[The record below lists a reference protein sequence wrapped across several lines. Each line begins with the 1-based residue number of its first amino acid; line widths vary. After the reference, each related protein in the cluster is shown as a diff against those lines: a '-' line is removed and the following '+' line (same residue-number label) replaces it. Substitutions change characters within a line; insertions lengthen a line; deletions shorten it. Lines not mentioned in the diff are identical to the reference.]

1 MTINAGT
8 QTSPSA
14 RPASGADVAKLHGE
28 KRRASLAFTEADR
41 AYDEA
46 LQAFERAVFRKDHAR
61 KNLATAT
68 TAYEAAKA
76 EAAQ

>member
-1 MTINAGT
+1 MTINAGV
-8 QTSPSA
+8 QTSTSA
-14 RPASGADVAKLHGE
+14 KPASGADVAKLHSE
-28 KRRASLAFTEADR
+28 KRRASVAFADADR

-46 LQAFERAVFRKDHAR
+46 LQAFERAVRRKDQAR

-68 TAYEAAKA
+68 TAYEEAKA